1 MKENKIISNQG
12 TQGICFWICAGLLV
26 ILLSSIISRGINR
39 PFYGMHSWAQASGAW
54 SAKVHAKYGFGYTKG
69 ISTLAV
75 GYPPPEK
82 PFRYLDHPQLNVI
95 MASFAMRIFGINIWS
110 LGIMGLALSAAGLI
124 VFLKILKNIADEKT
138 ALLAGLFYVL
148 FPITG
153 YFGTGAWDTLLGLSC
168 IWFYLVLIG
177 AIRGRPEATK
187 YDKIGLALSLFFVL
201 QFGWPGF
208 FYCLAIG
215 LHYVF
220 RCIHIKK
227 FPDKVLLSIL
237 VFAPMCSLLVNFTIM
252 AGGYGW
258 DIQKIIELY
267 KWRSAKG
274 EMPEFLWGTWFAR
287 LWKHASTN
295 YTLPVLFGVIAYL
308 TVGQFFVFSQP
319 ANEQENRRFPRKF
332 PQFWLFFMVPFFQLF
347 ILKGAL
353 WQHQTWLLPMG
364 PFVAIAAAQTILLLY
379 DIIKKVNLRT
389 AVAASIVVT
398 GVFAGFCMAGTN
410 YYYNVRWQA
419 PEKLKMFERLNEK
432 IPPDKALLS
441 FEDFIVD
448 QHSSKG
454 AFYRPEIAW
463 YLDREIV
470 PARSLDEIQAYAKTG
485 EYPYYLI
492 PHVNELQPLI
502 SQLMKLYRYEYV
514 PGAEGELK
522 NGQFYRAGMNPYLIF
537 DLNSAPANQ

>member
-1 MKENKIISNQG
+1 MKENKIILNQG
-12 TQGICFWICAGLLV
+12 FGGIGFWICAGLLV
-26 ILLSSIISRGINR
+26 ILLASITSRGINR

-54 SAKVHAKYGFGYTKG
+54 AARSHAVYGFHYTKG
-69 ISTLAV
+69 LSTLAV
-75 GYPPPEK
+75 GQPPAEK
-82 PFRYLDHPQLNVI
+82 PFRYFDHPQLNVI
-95 MASFAMRIFGINIWS
+95 LASFAMIVFGVNIWS
-110 LGIMGLALSAAGLI
+110 LGIMGLALSIAGLI

-138 ALLAGLFYVL
+138 AILAGLFYVL

-153 YFGTGAWDTLLGLSC
+153 YFGTGAWDTLLGLSS

-220 RCIHIKK
+220 RCIHLKK

-237 VFAPMCSLLVNFTIM
+237 VFAPMCSLLVNFTVM

-274 EMPEFLWGTWFAR
+274 EMPEFLWGAWFAR

-295 YTLPVLFGVIAYL
+295 YTLAVLFGVIAYL

-332 PQFWLFFMVPFFQLF
+332 PHFWLFLMVPFFQLF

-364 PFVAIAAAQTILLLY
+364 PFVAIAAAQAVLLVY
-379 DIIKKVNLRT
+379 DIIKKVNVRA
-389 AVAASIVVT
+389 AVAVFIVVT
-398 GVFAGFCMAGTN
+398 GVFAGFCIAGTN

-419 PEKLKMFERLNEK
+419 PEKLKMFARLNEK
-432 IPPDKALLS
+432 IPPDKSLLS

-470 PARSLDEIQAYAKTG
+470 PARSLEEIQTYAKTG
-485 EYPYYLI
+485 EYRYYLI

-522 NGQFYRAGMNPYLIF
+522 KGEFYRAGMNPYLIF
-537 DLNSAPANQ
+537 DLNSAP